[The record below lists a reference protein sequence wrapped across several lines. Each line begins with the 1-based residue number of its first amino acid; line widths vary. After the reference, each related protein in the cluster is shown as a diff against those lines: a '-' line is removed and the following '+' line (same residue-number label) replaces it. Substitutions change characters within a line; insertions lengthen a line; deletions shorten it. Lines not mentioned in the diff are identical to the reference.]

1 VFSRRQYKTALPPG
15 IIYRS
20 ANIKLQSSW
29 LEDIVVGQDNL
40 FVSSSPS
47 GWTNTE
53 LGLAWL
59 EQTFDRSTMD
69 KANRA
74 REWCL
79 LILESHGSHGSHATT
94 ALSDDRLE
102 HRIIVH
108 IYPTHSTHTL

>member
-1 VFSRRQYKTALPPG
+1 VFSKRQYKTALPPG

-20 ANIKLQSSW
+20 ANIKLQSSC
-29 LEDIVVGQDNL
+29 LEDIVVGQHNL

-59 EQTFDRSTMD
+59 ELTFDRSTMD

-79 LILESHGSHGSHATT
+79 LILESHGSHATT
-94 ALSDDRLE
+94 ALFDDCLE
-102 HRIIVH
+102 YRIIVH
-108 IYPTHSTHTL
+108 MYPPHSTHTL